1 MQGGLSRIIDAAAKT
16 VGPSCIFR
24 NAPVSEIYELPDG
37 KLELGIRGIA
47 PTKRIFDKVVLAV
60 PPAAIQQGIRTRP
73 KWSYMK
79 ERAIQAIHEG
89 PLYKMGLHFQTRF
102 WEQTADPCFGGQ
114 TQTDLRIRWI
124 VYPSNDIG
132 SSKSGCLMVYAGM
145 TDALRWSWTTHQE
158 RVKLVMEDLNTF
170 CRPQGVDVY
179 SQFIEAFDM
188 QWPSEAGGGNTMY
201 LPGQYSRF
209 HDVMKKPEGNIYFAG
224 EHISRHHTW
233 VAGGIESAHQAT
245 EQLLGGQSLPGLGSQ
260 AKVQSGPTELDSQL
274 PHMETGIALGSR
286 VKMGTSLTAKA

>member
-1 MQGGLSRIIDAAAKT
+1 M
-16 VGPSCIFR
+16 
-24 NAPVSEIYELPDG
+24 SEIHEVSDG
-37 KLELGIRGIA
+37 KLELVIGGIA
-47 PTKRIFDKVVLAV
+47 PGKRTFDKVVLAV

-73 KWSYMK
+73 KWSYLK

-102 WEQTADPCFGGQ
+102 WEHTAQPCFGGQ

-158 RVKLVMEDLNTF
+158 RIRLVLEDLNTF
-170 CRPQGVDVY
+170 FKPQGVDVY
-179 SQFIEAFDM
+179 SQFIESFDM
-188 QWPSEAGGGNTMY
+188 HWPSEAGGGNTMY
-201 LPGQYSRF
+201 LPGQFTRF
-209 HDVMKKPEGNIYFAG
+209 HEVMKKPEGNVYFAG

-233 VAGGIESAHQAT
+233 IAGGIESAHHAV
-245 EQLLGGQSLPGLGSQ
+245 EQVLGGEPLPGLGSQ
-260 AKVQSGPTELDSQL
+260 PKASTDSTQIDVGSLVKALAESTQVEASAQLDAQV
-274 PHMETGIALGSR
+274 PHIETGLAIGS
-286 VKMGTSLTAKA
+286 KLKTGTSLAAKA